1 MERHEF
7 GNKIRMRREELGLSQ
22 QDLAIALNV
31 DQGKVS
37 LIEKGA
43 RRIDMHTELPAL
55 ARVLRCSIGWF
66 FDETDEDS
74 LTNQFIKQ
82 YFPDVKFTELE
93 LKRLE
98 NIMGSLVKSV
108 VSTDPTMG
116 EKVEHA
122 RKDKQLYA
130 SR

>member
-66 FDETDEDS
+66 FDEKDENS
-74 LTNQFIKQ
+74 LTNQFIKKN
-82 YFPDVKFTELE
+82 FPDVKFTELE

-98 NIMGSLVKSV
+98 SIMTDLVKTIVTNDTS
-108 VSTDPTMG
+108 MG
-116 EKVEHA
+116 KKVKKVRE
-122 RKDKQLYA
+122 DKQLYA